1 MNTGRKVYE
10 QAVQASVRLPCN
22 FMRLGVII
30 PFHETAMA
38 WFAHD

>member
-1 MNTGRKVYE
+1 MNTGPKVYD
-10 QAVQASVRLPCN
+10 QPVQASVRLPSN